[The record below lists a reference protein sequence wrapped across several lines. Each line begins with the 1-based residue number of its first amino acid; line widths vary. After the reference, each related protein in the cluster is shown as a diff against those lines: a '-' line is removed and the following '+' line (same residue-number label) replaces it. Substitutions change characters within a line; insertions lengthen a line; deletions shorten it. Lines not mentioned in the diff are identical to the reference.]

1 MGKLRAEPGAA
12 VASAEGDDAGER
24 RLILVRIEAEV
35 VMRDAPARL
44 DGRRPGDQQARSRE
58 RELAE
63 MGEVPVRGATI
74 LGAVFAHRRE
84 DDAVGQEIGRASCR
98 ERVCQY
104 V

>member
-44 DGRRPGDQQARSRE
+44 DGRRLGAQQARSRE
-58 RELAE
+58 RELARSE
-63 MGEVPVRGATI
+63 EQTSELQSQMRI
-74 LGAVFAHRRE
+74 SNAVFCLYKKKNTRHNEAKS
-84 DDAVGQEIGRASCR
+84 IKL
-98 ERVCQY
+98 
-104 V
+104 

>member
-44 DGRRPGDQQARSRE
+44 DGRRLGDQQARSRE

-74 LGAVFAHRRE
+74 LGAVFAHRRD
-84 DDAVGQEIGRASCR
+84 DDAVDRKSTR
-98 ERVCQY
+98 LNSSH
-104 V
+104 